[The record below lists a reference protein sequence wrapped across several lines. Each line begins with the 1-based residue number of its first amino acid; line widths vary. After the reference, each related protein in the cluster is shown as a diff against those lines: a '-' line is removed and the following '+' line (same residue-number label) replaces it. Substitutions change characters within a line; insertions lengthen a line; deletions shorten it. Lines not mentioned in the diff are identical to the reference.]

1 MPPWRREPN
10 RQDRTDARAVR
21 HRKGKPFMTHT
32 MKELADFLGCVL
44 EGDGSAIVSGVASPA
59 SARPEDL
66 IYVESPHHLD
76 RAEESASRCVVISP
90 GFSLGGKK
98 TLLRTANPKLVFA
111 RAAGW
116 LAPPAA
122 IASGIH
128 ATAVIAPTA
137 QLARG
142 V

>member
-90 GFSLGGKK
+90 GFRLAEK
-98 TLLRTANPKLVFA
+98 RHCCA
-111 RAAGW
+111 RQ
-116 LAPPAA
+116 
-122 IASGIH
+122 
-128 ATAVIAPTA
+128 T
-137 QLARG
+137 QN
-142 V
+142 